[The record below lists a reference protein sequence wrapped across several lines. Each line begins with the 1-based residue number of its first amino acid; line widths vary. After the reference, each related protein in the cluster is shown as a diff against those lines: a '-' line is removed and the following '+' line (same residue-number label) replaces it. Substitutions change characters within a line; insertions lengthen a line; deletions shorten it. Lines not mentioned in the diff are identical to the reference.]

1 MKPAILIFSLFFL
14 FSASSRN
21 TRINY
26 VKKNLAS
33 RGFSG
38 KEINKILSDRHLKLY
53 PPQPN
58 QPKSKNRN
66 ELIDWDKLAKNIM
79 SKKSV
84 LDGKKFVRK
93 HLKTLVRA
101 EQRSGVPKEDIAAV
115 LRIETDF
122 GRFLGSYEVANL
134 FYNQL
139 MVVKNWQKPAD
150 NFVALFVY
158 CRNLGQNCFS
168 IKGSYAGA
176 FGLCQ
181 FLPSSAIKYGAD
193 GDNDKTVNLFTTD
206 DAIMSAAN
214 FLKQNGWSKNPAK
227 ALGVYYGS
235 DSNYP
240 TLVIKYA
247 AALKN

>member
-1 MKPAILIFSLFFL
+1 MKPTIVFLAIVFL
-14 FSASSRN
+14 FSASPPAK
-21 TRINY
+21 RINY
-26 VKKNLAS
+26 IKKNLAGH
-33 RGFSG
+33 GFSK
-38 KEINKILSDRHLKLY
+38 KEINKILSSRHLKLY
-53 PPQPN
+53 QYQPN
-58 QPKSKNRN
+58 PPKGKSKN
-66 ELIDWDKLAKNIM
+66 ESIDWNKLAQNIT

-84 LDGKKFVRK
+84 LDGRKFIRK
-93 HLKTLVRA
+93 HLKTLISA
-101 EQRSGVPKEDIAAV
+101 ENKFGVPKEDIAAV

-134 FYNQL
+134 FYNQI
-139 MVVKNWQKPAD
+139 MAAKNWQKPAD

-168 IKGSYAGA
+168 VKGSYAGA

-181 FLPSSAIKYGAD
+181 FLPSSAIKYGVD
-193 GDNDKTVNLFTTD
+193 GNGDGSINLFNTD

-214 FLKQNGWSKNPAK
+214 FLAKNGWSKNPAK

-240 TLVIKYA
+240 ALVIKYA
-247 AALKN
+247 TLLKR